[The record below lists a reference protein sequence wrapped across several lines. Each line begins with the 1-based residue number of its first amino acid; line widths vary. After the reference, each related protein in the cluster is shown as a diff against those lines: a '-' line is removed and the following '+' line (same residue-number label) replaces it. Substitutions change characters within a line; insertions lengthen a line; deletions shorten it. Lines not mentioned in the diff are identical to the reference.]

1 MLNYDTTMSM
11 VLINELG
18 LQKKT
23 LSYQIETLKIEIASA
38 LHDRDKALKECNDL
52 REKFG
57 GYTSKEESNRESLKS
72 RLEYDIY
79 NRERYVLLNLIKNL
93 RNYFIFTKKCLT
105 KIIIINFSICLL
117 KLCLY

>member
-1 MLNYDTTMSM
+1 MQKNC
-11 VLINELG
+11 

-23 LSYQIETLKIEIASA
+23 LSYQIETLKREIASA

-57 GYTSKEESNRESLKS
+57 EFTAKEESNRESLKS

-79 NRERYVLLNLIKNL
+79 NRER
-93 RNYFIFTKKCLT
+93 
-105 KIIIINFSICLL
+105 
-117 KLCLY
+117 

>member
-1 MLNYDTTMSM
+1 LLDKIAIVTQFVLAKIIVQCLTMPFTFGS
-11 VLINELG
+11 
-18 LQKKT
+18 QKKT

-79 NRERYVLLNLIKNL
+79 NRER
-93 RNYFIFTKKCLT
+93 
-105 KIIIINFSICLL
+105 
-117 KLCLY
+117 

>member
-1 MLNYDTTMSM
+1 MLANNTLVQFWLRTMPFIL
-11 VLINELG
+11 VNEL
-18 LQKKT
+18 LFQKKT

-79 NRERYVLLNLIKNL
+79 NRERCEALS
-93 RNYFIFTKKCLT
+93 LT
-105 KIIIINFSICLL
+105 QI
-117 KLCLY
+117 